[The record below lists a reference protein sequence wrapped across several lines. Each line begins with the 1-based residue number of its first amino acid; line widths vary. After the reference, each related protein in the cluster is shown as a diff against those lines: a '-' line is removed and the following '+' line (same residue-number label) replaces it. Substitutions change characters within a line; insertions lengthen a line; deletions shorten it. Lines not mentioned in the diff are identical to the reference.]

1 MRTRTLTR
9 LLQLVAI
16 CVWTFAPPVAA
27 QQAQPATATD
37 DHASMNG
44 MSMNHG
50 PAATLEGEI
59 LDHSNSGTS
68 VEPDSSTSPMLM
80 TMRGGWMLM
89 LHGVAFVATQQQTGP
104 RGADKVFSTNWAMGM
119 AQHDAGP
126 GTVTLRAMLSLEPAT
141 ISGRFYPEL
150 LQVGE
155 TAFGRPIVDGQHPH
169 NFFMELAGI
178 YDVHVGEHALVSF
191 YAAPV
196 GDPALGP
203 PAFPHRASADEDP
216 LAVLGHHLQDSTHIS
231 GSVFTLGAAYRWV
244 RVEASGF
251 HGREPGENRWTIPVG
266 AIDSWA
272 ARLTVNPARNWS
284 VQYSIGRLHSPEA
297 VSPQE
302 DTLRMTASV
311 DYHRALFLDA
321 NHAARGDWAS
331 ILVWG
336 RNKMLPDGEVFNS
349 YLAEG
354 RLRFADRNAVW
365 MRIENVDRST
375 ELLLGQNPV
384 PAGFEERFLARVQAY
399 SVGYDRDV
407 FVTPRTRTALG
418 AQVTV
423 YGVPGSLQSTYGDV
437 PVGVAVFLRFRPGRN

>member
-1 MRTRTLTR
+1 MRTNLFR
-9 LLQLVAI
+9 LVLLLIV
-16 CVWTFAPPVAA
+16 TGMLAPRAGA
-27 QQAQPATATD
+27 QQADQSMPQSMPQP
-37 DHASMNG
+37 
-44 MSMNHG
+44 MNHG
-50 PAATLEGEI
+50 PAATLEDEI
-59 LDHSNSGTS
+59 VEHSGSGTS
-68 VEPDSSTSPMLM
+68 VEPDSSAMPMLM
-80 TMRGGWMLM
+80 TMRDGWMLM
-89 LHGVAFVATQQQTGP
+89 LHGVAFVTAQQQTGP

-126 GTVTLRAMLSLEPAT
+126 GTLTLRAMLSLEPAT
-141 ISGRFYPEL
+141 ISGRFYPEIF
-150 LQVGE
+150 QVGE

-178 YDVHVGEHALVSF
+178 YDVRVGEHALVSL

-216 LAVLGHHLQDSTHIS
+216 LAVLGHHLQDSTHIA

-251 HGREPGENRWTIPVG
+251 HGREPGENRWTLPVG

-272 ARLTVNPARNWS
+272 GRLTVNPAKNWS
-284 VQYSIGRLHSPEA
+284 VQYSIGRLHSPEQ
-297 VSPQE
+297 VNPLE

-311 DYHRALFLDA
+311 DYHRPLV
-321 NHAARGDWAS
+321 HGDWAS

-336 RNKMLPDGEVFNS
+336 RNKILPGGEVFNS

-354 RLRFADRNAVW
+354 RLRFAGRNAVW
-365 MRIENVDRST
+365 TRIENVDRT
-375 ELLLGQNPV
+375 NELLLGGNAA
-384 PAGFEERFLARVQAY
+384 PAGFTEHFLARVQAY

-423 YGVPGSLQSTYGDV
+423 YGVPGVLQPVYGDV
-437 PVGVAVFLRFRPGRN
+437 PVGVAVFVRFRPGRN